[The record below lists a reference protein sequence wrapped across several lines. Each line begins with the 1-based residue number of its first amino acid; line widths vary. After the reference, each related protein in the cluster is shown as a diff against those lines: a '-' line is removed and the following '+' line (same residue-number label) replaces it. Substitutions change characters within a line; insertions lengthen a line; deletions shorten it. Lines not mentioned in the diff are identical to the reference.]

1 MTNKKSEKNE
11 TAEIKPPFK
20 TRRVD
25 CPSTI
30 FGEGAYF
37 LRKRFIKTR
46 QIQVLESV
54 VQSGDLGKIN
64 KLLAEYV
71 WQWNIVD
78 AETGDP
84 LPQPYQNP
92 DAFGELD
99 YGEQL
104 SWVLQKGFFEP
115 KNYS

>member
-1 MTNKKSEKNE
+1 MTKAKNE
-11 TAEIKPPFK
+11 AAEAKPPFK
-20 TRRVD
+20 VRRVN
-25 CPSTI
+25 CPAPI

-54 VQSGDLGKIN
+54 VQSGDLKKIN
-64 KLLAEYV
+64 AKLAEYI
-71 WQWNIVD
+71 WQWDIKD
-78 AETGDP
+78 TETGEP
-84 LPQPYQNP
+84 LLQPYQNP
-92 DAFGELD
+92 DALAELD

-104 SWVLQKGFFEP
+104 SWILQKGFFEP